1 MTKGIKVCSIALILR
16 ETQLNMK
23 CYLIPLRM
31 AVNQNTK
38 IVSVGEDMRNVNS
51 EILFAGM

>member
-51 EILFAGM
+51 EILLAGM

>member
-1 MTKGIKVCSIALILR
+1 MTKGIKVCSIVLILR

-51 EILFAGM
+51 EILLA

>member
-51 EILFAGM
+51 EILLA

>member
-1 MTKGIKVCSIALILR
+1 MTKGIKVCSISLILK
-16 ETQLNMK
+16 ETQVNMK

-38 IVSVGEDMRNVNS
+38 IISVGDDMRNVNS
-51 EILFAGM
+51 EILLTGM

>member
-1 MTKGIKVCSIALILR
+1 MTKRIKVCSTALILR
-16 ETQLNMK
+16 ETQVNMK
-23 CYLIPLRM
+23 CYLIPLQM

-51 EILFAGM
+51 GILLTGM

>member
-38 IVSVGEDMRNVNS
+38 IVRVGEDMRNVNS

>member
-1 MTKGIKVCSIALILR
+1 MFNSTNPQGNTSQHEML
-16 ETQLNMK
+16 
-23 CYLIPLRM
+23 PLRM

-51 EILFAGM
+51 EILLT

>member
-1 MTKGIKVCSIALILR
+1 MTKGIKMCSRALILR
-16 ETQLNMK
+16 ETQVNMK

-38 IVSVGEDMRNVNS
+38 IVTVGEDMRNVHS
-51 EILFAGM
+51 GILLTGM